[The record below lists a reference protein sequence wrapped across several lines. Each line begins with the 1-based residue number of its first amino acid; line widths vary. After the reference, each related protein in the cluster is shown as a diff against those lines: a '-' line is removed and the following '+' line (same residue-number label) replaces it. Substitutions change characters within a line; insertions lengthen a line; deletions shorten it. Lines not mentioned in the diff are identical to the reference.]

1 VKKKDIAIEIC
12 GLEKKYDG
20 FELSIPKLSVEKGQC
35 IGLIGENGAGKSTLI
50 KLMLQLVE
58 KDSGEIFIFGDA
70 AISKQ
75 RKKEISVV
83 FDSNSYN
90 GDLTINELNIILNGI
105 FGERWD
111 EKKYFNQVM
120 ENGLPREKKIESF
133 SLGMKAKLNIIIA
146 FSHNPRMLI
155 LDEATSNLDPVVRI
169 EINNIIKHYIEDTG
183 CTVVFSSHIVNEL
196 EEIADR
202 LLFLHKGKMAL
213 DTTPYRLRN
222 DYRLIKVKDKKAI
235 SEHVVAIVSDGEEYV
250 CLTDNADDYEMEI
263 VKQGVSTGEVLY
275 YLAKGVQ

>member
-1 VKKKDIAIEIC
+1 MKDNIIEIC
-12 GLEKKYDG
+12 NLKKKYDG
-20 FELSIPKLSVEKGQC
+20 FELNIPKLYIGKGQC

-50 KLMLQLVE
+50 KLILQLIG
-58 KDSGEIFIFGDA
+58 KDSGEILIFGDT
-70 AISKQ
+70 IVSKQ
-75 RKKEISVV
+75 TKKEISVV
-83 FDSNSYN
+83 FDTNNYN
-90 GDLTINELNIILNGI
+90 GNLTINELNIILNRI
-105 FGERWD
+105 FGRKWD

-120 ENGLPREKKIESF
+120 ANGLPREKKIDTF

-146 FSHNPRMLI
+146 FSHNPRILI

-169 EINNIIKHYIEDTG
+169 EINNIIKQYIRDTG

-202 LLFLHKGKMAL
+202 LLFLRKGKIAL

-222 DYRLIKVKDKKAI
+222 NYRLIKIKDKKLL
-235 SEHVVAIVSDGEEYV
+235 SDDMLAVERNEGYYL
-250 CLTDNADDYEMEI
+250 CLTDNIKDKHETEI

-275 YLAKGVQ
+275 YLAKGVL